1 MKQVLLLIAFIFS
14 AVSITAQNDERQF
27 IDIVKKDNMYVVMV
41 NDGVYIFRFYSS
53 EIVETIFRPSW
64 DKNPYDTISYA
75 VFSKPKF
82 SNYEVTE
89 RAEDILIK
97 TKDIYIS
104 ITKSPFQISY
114 YYKDKLIT
122 SEKRGYFKSPHVP
135 MDMVKG
141 NIVADETEKIE
152 FNYRG

>member
-97 TKDIYIS
+97 TKDIYINHQKP
-104 ITKSPFQISY
+104 IPNFILLQGQTHNIRKKRLFQKS
-114 YYKDKLIT
+114 T
-122 SEKRGYFKSPHVP
+122 CTNGHGKRQYCS
-135 MDMVKG
+135 
-141 NIVADETEKIE
+141 
-152 FNYRG
+152 